1 MEPDET
7 IRRILQNTRTIAVVG
22 LSSRLERAGF
32 YVPAYLQSQG
42 YRIIPVNPHLEQ
54 ALGEKSYS
62 DLQAVPDP
70 VDLVLVFRRSGE
82 VLPFAR
88 QAVQIVAKALWMQTG
103 IVNTEAALVA
113 RQAGLDVVMD
123 RCMMVEHRQRRRL
136 P

>member
-7 IRRILQNTRTIAVVG
+7 IQRILQNTRTIAVVG

-54 ALGEKSYS
+54 ALGEKSYP

-88 QAVQIVAKALWMQTG
+88 QAVQIGAKALWMQTG

-123 RCMMVEHRQRRRL
+123 RCMMVEHRQRRHL